1 MKEIILQ
8 IDKLLA
14 ALEVRGDSVIIL
26 ADARKALIEA
36 YNLAKEWENIRKEDG
51 GPNNETS

>member
-26 ADARKALIEA
+26 ADARKALIEV
-36 YNLAKEWENIRKEDG
+36 YNLAEEWENIKKEDG
-51 GPNNETS
+51 GETK